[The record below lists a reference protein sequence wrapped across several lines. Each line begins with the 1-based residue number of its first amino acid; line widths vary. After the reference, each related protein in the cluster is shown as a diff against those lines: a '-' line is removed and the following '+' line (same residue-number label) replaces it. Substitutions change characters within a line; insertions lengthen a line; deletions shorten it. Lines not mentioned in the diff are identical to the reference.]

1 MKKYL
6 ITVIAA
12 FTLAGCSGSN
22 KSVETESIESEDCI
36 ETEYSKENL
45 LKYQEKY
52 KNEWDA
58 EFTDEQLEE
67 MKAWVEDNT
76 AYFVAETDK
85 MIDAVHEYTMEKWG
99 TKYTPCSW
107 PEDYRPDKLPEVIN
121 WGESIMSMD
130 GVSYILM
137 LCILNE
143 NKKLNIYDDRYK
155 SKANYYMSRVW
166 ALAMSGEPDF
176 SEFLNNGL
184 ISLHSGE
191 FSIEDVKKMDDTE
204 REMYNM

>member
-1 MKKYL
+1 ML
-6 ITVIAA
+6 IVSVTY
-12 FTLAGCSGSN
+12 AGCSGSN
-22 KSVETESIESEDCI
+22 KSVQSDAIASEERI
-36 ETEYSKENL
+36 ETKYSVENL

-52 KNEWDA
+52 KNTWGA
-58 EFTDEQLEE
+58 EFTDEQLDEI
-67 MKAWVEDNT
+67 KAWVDDNT

-121 WGESIMSMD
+121 WGESLMSID
-130 GVSYILM
+130 GVSYPLM
-137 LCILNE
+137 LCLLNE

-155 SKANYYMSRVW
+155 SKANYYMSRMW
-166 ALAMSGEPDF
+166 ALAMSGAPDF
-176 SEFLNNGL
+176 SEFLNNGI

-191 FSIEDVKKMDDTE
+191 YSIDDVKQMDDME
-204 REMYNM
+204 REMYEMYEM